1 MKHIATV
8 GTLVILSTAS
18 LAVAA
23 EKEEST
29 IPNAIERLYAI
40 GSISHEAPVKRPAIL
55 PTLYVTLAAM
65 QAWDVYSTSVAV
77 KAGARESNP
86 VAAPFAGNPG
96 SMVTLKLMST
106 ASTIFFTERMWRTNR
121 VKAIIVMAA
130 INGATAAI
138 SMNNMRNARVA
149 AARR

>member
-1 MKHIATV
+1 MKMNRIATLITV
-8 GTLVILSTAS
+8 VVVSIPSVC
-18 LAVAA
+18 VAA
-23 EKEEST
+23 EKEESS
-29 IPNAIERLYAI
+29 NAIERLYAM
-40 GSISHEAPVKRPAIL
+40 GALSNEVAVKRPAIL

-65 QAWDVYSTSVAV
+65 QAWDLYSTSVAV

-96 SMVTLKLMST
+96 SLIGLKLVST
-106 ASTIFFTERMWRTNR
+106 ASTIFFAERMWKTNR
-121 VKAIIVMAA
+121 VKAVIVLAA